1 MIMLT
6 ILLVIDSM
14 FEPINLPQFMSHRKK
29 KTPVIKWPS
38 NSTNIFHGNRN
49 RRFKKDKVRT
59 FVRQLLV

>member
-29 KTPVIKWPS
+29 
-38 NSTNIFHGNRN
+38 RN
-49 RRFKKDKVRT
+49 PRDKVAQQ
-59 FVRQLLV
+59 FDIYISWVKKYVI